1 VPWSSRRFLKRVEA
15 LKSLTKRKDLFE
27 SFCERNAI
35 PLSPRLFSAQALAF
49 SVLFFVYETDHSAK
63 NEESQKQVPE

>member
-1 VPWSSRRFLKRVEA
+1 MPWSSRRFLKRVEA
-15 LKSLTKRKDLFE
+15 LKSLTKRKDFFE
-27 SFCERNAI
+27 SCERNAI